1 MFGMEPSKAS
11 RVAGGLLAISGVL
24 GVIIL
29 ALDQVLRG
37 APPHMYALALFVII
51 DFTLA
56 GYLLAKPSRM
66 SFTLAAASSL
76 LRIILQVADVS
87 QAHLYQFRYR
97 EFADYLFNP
106 FSSWP
111 ATLGNPPG
119 VPAALIDL
127 ILLFEVIVVAV
138 AWGARSASKS

>member
-1 MFGMEPSKAS
+1 MEPSKAS

-37 APPHMYALALFVII
+37 VPLHMYSLVVFVII
-51 DFTLA
+51 DFILA
-56 GYLLAKPSRM
+56 GYVLAKPSRM
-66 SFTLAAASSL
+66 PFTLAAAWSL
-76 LRIILQVADVS
+76 IRVVLQVADVS
-87 QAHLYQFRYR
+87 QAHLFQFRYR

-119 VPAALIDL
+119 VPATLIDL
-127 ILLFEVIVVAV
+127 IVLSEIIVVAV
-138 AWGARSASKS
+138 AWGARSVRKS